1 MPREMMNE
9 SLLQWIGRYQIAAVL
24 ALSLGSLHFAE
35 QIAFSALVS
44 GMLMTMN
51 LQSMRFVLAG
61 ILRGPSG
68 NGFYLSLLGFKL
80 VLMMGAIAA
89 LILVFKL
96 NTTGLMVGLFSFLP
110 GVALGTVHT
119 QLTTGSNELAEKES

>member
-1 MPREMMNE
+1 MMNE
-9 SLLQWIGRYQIAAVL
+9 SLLQWIGRYQIGVVL
-24 ALSLGSLHFAE
+24 ALSLGALHFSE
-35 QIAFSALVS
+35 EIAIATLVS
-44 GMLMTMN
+44 GILMTMN

-80 VLMMGAIAA
+80 VLMMGAIAL
-89 LILVFKL
+89 LILVIKL
-96 NTTGLMVGLFSFLP
+96 NTTGLMVGLFSFFP
-110 GVALGTVHT
+110 GVGLGTIHT

>member
-24 ALSLGSLHFAE
+24 ALSLGSLQFSE
-35 QIAFSALVS
+35 QIALGTLVA
-44 GMLMTMN
+44 GTLMTMN
-51 LQSMRFVLAG
+51 IQSMRFVLAG

-68 NGFYLSLLGFKL
+68 NGFYLSLMAFKL

-89 LILVFKL
+89 LILIFKI
-96 NTTGLMVGLFSFLP
+96 NTTGLMVGLFSFFP
-110 GVALGTVHT
+110 GVALGTIHT

>member
-9 SLLQWIGRYQIAAVL
+9 SLLQWIGRYQIGVVL
-24 ALSLGSLHFAE
+24 ALSLGGLHFSE
-35 QIAFSALVS
+35 EIAIATLVS
-44 GMLMTMN
+44 GILMTMN

-80 VLMMGAIAA
+80 VLMMGAIAL
-89 LILVFKL
+89 LILVIEL
-96 NTTGLMVGLFSFLP
+96 NTTGLMVGLFSFFP
-110 GVALGTVHT
+110 GVGLGTIHT

>member
-9 SLLQWIGRYQIAAVL
+9 SLLQWIGRYQIGVVL
-24 ALSLGSLHFAE
+24 ALSLGALHFSE
-35 QIAFSALVS
+35 EIAIATLVS
-44 GMLMTMN
+44 GILMTMN

-80 VLMMGAIAA
+80 VLMMGAIAL
-89 LILVFKL
+89 LILVIKL
-96 NTTGLMVGLFSFLP
+96 NTTGLMVGLFSFFP
-110 GVALGTVHT
+110 GVGLGTIHT